1 MVRTTRSAT
10 QAARIRGDSEEEEAQ
25 STSESRETGDDEGSS
40 GPSGEA
46 ERGRSVSSSPR
57 RAGGG
62 AKKPKMP
69 KSNKK
74 KATRR
79 AAKKRTAK
87 STAKKRKA
95 VGKKSA
101 SSTAK
106 KPGNVSKE
114 KTTRGKKRSR
124 PSSAAGS
131 PRPPRPKKAAARS
144 APASKRPSA
153 NATPLRSVKG
163 KKAGSGPPS
172 KKTTPS
178 KKPKKSPRPS
188 RKAKV
193 QGKANIASAT
203 KKLLRENTP
212 IKRGRKKSCPKSPA
226 KAASS
231 KSSPAKASDSTKGD
245 GKAMNVEFET
255 QSSLPTPPKA
265 GKAKKS
271 AKKRP
276 ASGKAGGAKK
286 KAASVQKATPASSA
300 ATSKSS
306 KKGKQSAGDT
316 TAKASGRRKA
326 SPAAVESPKLPTPP
340 PGREE
345 EEEPKPD
352 QAEEEDE
359 APTQKT
365 TTRSRKKKATTAKGK
380 TAPSTKKP
388 AGKKKKD
395 SGGELRTS
403 KRIKS
408 KKTEKKTGGKTSAS
422 GRRRRK
428 RVVHTSRDGERR
440 EAAGSDEDEEEPGS
454 EEEHADSEANDN
466 ENSEEE
472 VEEEEDDGTTGGP
485 PSSRP
490 QSRSSATS
498 QDPPASGSEDEEEE
512 EDAPPSRRT
521 RSSRRNKGK
530 TQGAGKAKSS
540 AAAAAGSRKKKKK
553 AASARR
559 TRNKGRAQSTTTRK
573 KTRARNRRGA
583 GSKKSQPVPGGRK
596 SKQRS
601 PSLDP
606 EDLDQEDMELDAT
619 PVNNRRKKKK
629 KKRRRRSPSGRRSP
643 PKPMMFNQS
652 SGSSS
657 ESTDH
662 MMERKRRERLAR
674 DRGKIQP
681 VNLGLF
687 DEQMA
692 ADEDTKKARG
702 MKGSKKNKN
711 ADISPMQIDL
721 NVDWNSIGGLTGHV
735 QKLKEMVVLPML
747 YPKEFERF
755 KMNPPKGVIFHGPPG
770 TGKTL
775 VARVLAAQCS
785 RPGKKVTFYMRKGAD
800 CLSKWVGEAERQL
813 RLLFD
818 EAHKNQPSI
827 IFFDEID
834 GLAPVRS
841 SRQDQ
846 IHSSI
851 VSTLLALMD
860 GLDSRGQVIII
871 GATNRIDAI
880 DPALRRPGRFDRELC
895 FTLPSRAARRH
906 ILQIK
911 TKSWQPPVASE
922 TLDDLAEKCVGYC
935 GADLEALCRE
945 AFMCSVR
952 RTFPQIYTSE
962 VKLQI
967 NPDQLVVLDED
978 FDTALLDLVPAAQ
991 RSAVVFA
998 KALPKSLAPLLD
1010 SQLRALGGVQRSLF
1024 PLSCST
1030 KAERMNLEDAKAS
1043 NAASGGGGDD
1053 QKGREEEES
1062 SVANKPSEFEK
1073 CLVKPCRPRLL
1084 VSSPGGRGCG
1094 AQDLGVAVLHLL
1106 EEYPTYSLDLSTVL
1120 GDVSTRSPAEFC
1132 LRLFKEARKNA
1143 PSVIYWPRV
1152 EEWWT
1157 AASPQLRLVLA
1168 SLLDDVPEDCPVLVL
1183 ATSECSFADLPDGA
1197 LREQVFRSPDAS
1209 LHFKVAPSPKLDEQR
1224 VFWQT
1229 VRPLCLEPPK
1239 RKRSAVVPPTLPP
1252 APVAAAVGAVPMSPA
1267 GSGKTTSK
1275 QDAVKARIRRE
1286 KEERDMARK
1295 LDFNRVRCFIRTC
1308 CSRLNRHY
1316 KDFLEPIEE
1325 EQILQTDIGL
1335 MDIRERNNDRECP
1348 TVEKFLKDIDRLVKS
1363 VQKTHNSQ
1371 SIEAREY
1378 LNEACHLQ
1386 DQALSLACQADRD
1399 LCYRVRQHKQAIRE
1413 ERVAKGEPGPDET
1426 SADEEEE
1433 GVGNNNNRDSSQDHE
1448 PLKGDGEEEVEG
1460 TQQKMDEDEED
1471 EKGPPVPNP
1480 PAGPE
1485 EDAKPAA
1492 APSAAAG
1499 GEGGQEEGAN
1509 AEEKR
1514 PTTAEEAEQEEEG
1527 VQPPASESAPA
1538 DAQKEPSANADKPL
1552 PSPPVVPLAP
1562 PPGPNPSSSEAA
1574 PAEAAPTAAAAREE
1588 KPLVGGVEVAPGV
1601 SPIKPAQ
1608 GGGGEPMDMDD
1619 NPAPPAPAAAEP
1631 APPPPREP
1639 SPSPPRE
1646 VVLDKARL
1654 DTLLERCAQAGAK
1667 RGATVFELSAA
1678 MTRVQTALHHCS
1690 NGVERAPVLDALDR
1704 EARRFERP
1712 RRVARPSSASRH
1724 ETGGA

>member
-1 MVRTTRSAT
+1 MAL
-10 QAARIRGDSEEEEAQ
+10 E
-25 STSESRETGDDEGSS
+25 REKMRPMNMDKRD
-40 GPSGEA
+40 
-46 ERGRSVSSSPR
+46 VN
-57 RAGGG
+57 RAVF
-62 AKKPKMP
+62 KD
-69 KSNKK
+69 
-74 KATRR
+74 R
-79 AAKKRTAK
+79 A
-87 STAKKRKA
+87 
-95 VGKKSA
+95 
-101 SSTAK
+101 
-106 KPGNVSKE
+106 
-114 KTTRGKKRSR
+114 
-124 PSSAAGS
+124 
-131 PRPPRPKKAAARS
+131 
-144 APASKRPSA
+144 
-153 NATPLRSVKG
+153 
-163 KKAGSGPPS
+163 KAGSS
-172 KKTTPS
+172 M
-178 KKPKKSPRPS
+178 
-188 RKAKV
+188 ADV
-193 QGKANIASAT
+193 QPMEMDMGVT
-203 KKLLRENTP
+203 
-212 IKRGRKKSCPKSPA
+212 
-226 KAASS
+226 
-231 KSSPAKASDSTKGD
+231 
-245 GKAMNVEFET
+245 FE
-255 QSSLPTPPKA
+255 
-265 GKAKKS
+265 
-271 AKKRP
+271 
-276 ASGKAGGAKK
+276 
-286 KAASVQKATPASSA
+286 SV
-300 ATSKSS
+300 
-306 KKGKQSAGDT
+306 
-316 TAKASGRRKA
+316 
-326 SPAAVESPKLPTPP
+326 
-340 PGREE
+340 
-345 EEEPKPD
+345 
-352 QAEEEDE
+352 
-359 APTQKT
+359 
-365 TTRSRKKKATTAKGK
+365 
-380 TAPSTKKP
+380 
-388 AGKKKKD
+388 
-395 SGGELRTS
+395 
-403 KRIKS
+403 
-408 KKTEKKTGGKTSAS
+408 
-422 GRRRRK
+422 
-428 RVVHTSRDGERR
+428 
-440 EAAGSDEDEEEPGS
+440 
-454 EEEHADSEANDN
+454 
-466 ENSEEE
+466 
-472 VEEEEDDGTTGGP
+472 
-485 PSSRP
+485 
-490 QSRSSATS
+490 
-498 QDPPASGSEDEEEE
+498 
-512 EDAPPSRRT
+512 
-521 RSSRRNKGK
+521 
-530 TQGAGKAKSS
+530 
-540 AAAAAGSRKKKKK
+540 
-553 AASARR
+553 
-559 TRNKGRAQSTTTRK
+559 
-573 KTRARNRRGA
+573 
-583 GSKKSQPVPGGRK
+583 
-596 SKQRS
+596 
-601 PSLDP
+601 
-606 EDLDQEDMELDAT
+606 
-619 PVNNRRKKKK
+619 
-629 KKRRRRSPSGRRSP
+629 
-643 PKPMMFNQS
+643 
-652 SGSSS
+652 
-657 ESTDH
+657 
-662 MMERKRRERLAR
+662 
-674 DRGKIQP
+674 
-681 VNLGLF
+681 
-687 DEQMA
+687 
-692 ADEDTKKARG
+692 
-702 MKGSKKNKN
+702 
-711 ADISPMQIDL
+711 
-721 NVDWNSIGGLTGHV
+721 GGLKEHV
-735 QKLKEMVVLPML
+735 AALKEMVMFPLL
-747 YPKEFERF
+747 YPELFQQF
-755 KMNPPKGVIFHGPPG
+755 AIQPPRGVLFYGPPG

-775 VARVLAAQCS
+775 LARALACECSTEGRKVA
-785 RPGKKVTFYMRKGAD
+785 FFMRKGAD
-800 CLSKWVGEAERQL
+800 CLSKWIGESERQL

-818 EAHKNQPSI
+818 QAYQMRPSI

-1043 NAASGGGGDD
+1043 NAASGGGDDD
-1053 QKGREEEES
+1053 QKGREEGES

-1286 KEERDMARK
+1286 KEERDVARK

-1433 GVGNNNNRDSSQDHE
+1433 GVGNNNRESSQDHE
-1448 PLKGDGEEEVEG
+1448 PLKGDGEEEVEE
-1460 TQQKMDEDEED
+1460 THQKMDEDEED

-1538 DAQKEPSANADKPL
+1538 DAQKEASALSARRPAG
-1552 PSPPVVPLAP
+1552 PTTWPQPVVVR
-1562 PPGPNPSSSEAA
+1562 GSSSRGC
-1574 PAEAAPTAAAAREE
+1574 PDCCCC
-1588 KPLVGGVEVAPGV
+1588 
-1601 SPIKPAQ
+1601 S
-1608 GGGGEPMDMDD
+1608 GGEAMDMDD

-1631 APPPPREP
+1631 APPPP
-1639 SPSPPRE
+1639 
-1646 VVLDKARL
+1646 
-1654 DTLLERCAQAGAK
+1654 
-1667 RGATVFELSAA
+1667 
-1678 MTRVQTALHHCS
+1678 
-1690 NGVERAPVLDALDR
+1690 
-1704 EARRFERP
+1704 
-1712 RRVARPSSASRH
+1712 
-1724 ETGGA
+1724 

>member
-1 MVRTTRSAT
+1 MAL
-10 QAARIRGDSEEEEAQ
+10 E
-25 STSESRETGDDEGSS
+25 REKMRPMNMDKRD
-40 GPSGEA
+40 
-46 ERGRSVSSSPR
+46 VN
-57 RAGGG
+57 RAVF
-62 AKKPKMP
+62 KD
-69 KSNKK
+69 
-74 KATRR
+74 R
-79 AAKKRTAK
+79 A
-87 STAKKRKA
+87 
-95 VGKKSA
+95 
-101 SSTAK
+101 
-106 KPGNVSKE
+106 
-114 KTTRGKKRSR
+114 
-124 PSSAAGS
+124 
-131 PRPPRPKKAAARS
+131 
-144 APASKRPSA
+144 
-153 NATPLRSVKG
+153 
-163 KKAGSGPPS
+163 KAGSS
-172 KKTTPS
+172 M
-178 KKPKKSPRPS
+178 
-188 RKAKV
+188 ADV
-193 QGKANIASAT
+193 QPMEMDMGVT
-203 KKLLRENTP
+203 
-212 IKRGRKKSCPKSPA
+212 
-226 KAASS
+226 
-231 KSSPAKASDSTKGD
+231 
-245 GKAMNVEFET
+245 FE
-255 QSSLPTPPKA
+255 
-265 GKAKKS
+265 
-271 AKKRP
+271 
-276 ASGKAGGAKK
+276 
-286 KAASVQKATPASSA
+286 SV
-300 ATSKSS
+300 
-306 KKGKQSAGDT
+306 
-316 TAKASGRRKA
+316 
-326 SPAAVESPKLPTPP
+326 
-340 PGREE
+340 
-345 EEEPKPD
+345 
-352 QAEEEDE
+352 
-359 APTQKT
+359 
-365 TTRSRKKKATTAKGK
+365 
-380 TAPSTKKP
+380 
-388 AGKKKKD
+388 
-395 SGGELRTS
+395 
-403 KRIKS
+403 
-408 KKTEKKTGGKTSAS
+408 
-422 GRRRRK
+422 
-428 RVVHTSRDGERR
+428 
-440 EAAGSDEDEEEPGS
+440 
-454 EEEHADSEANDN
+454 
-466 ENSEEE
+466 
-472 VEEEEDDGTTGGP
+472 
-485 PSSRP
+485 
-490 QSRSSATS
+490 
-498 QDPPASGSEDEEEE
+498 
-512 EDAPPSRRT
+512 
-521 RSSRRNKGK
+521 
-530 TQGAGKAKSS
+530 
-540 AAAAAGSRKKKKK
+540 
-553 AASARR
+553 
-559 TRNKGRAQSTTTRK
+559 
-573 KTRARNRRGA
+573 
-583 GSKKSQPVPGGRK
+583 
-596 SKQRS
+596 
-601 PSLDP
+601 
-606 EDLDQEDMELDAT
+606 
-619 PVNNRRKKKK
+619 
-629 KKRRRRSPSGRRSP
+629 
-643 PKPMMFNQS
+643 
-652 SGSSS
+652 
-657 ESTDH
+657 
-662 MMERKRRERLAR
+662 
-674 DRGKIQP
+674 
-681 VNLGLF
+681 
-687 DEQMA
+687 
-692 ADEDTKKARG
+692 
-702 MKGSKKNKN
+702 
-711 ADISPMQIDL
+711 
-721 NVDWNSIGGLTGHV
+721 GGLKEHV
-735 QKLKEMVVLPML
+735 AALKEMVMFPLL
-747 YPKEFERF
+747 YPELFQQF
-755 KMNPPKGVIFHGPPG
+755 AIQPPRGVLFYGPPG

-775 VARVLAAQCS
+775 LARALACECSTEGRKVA
-785 RPGKKVTFYMRKGAD
+785 FFMRKGAD
-800 CLSKWVGEAERQL
+800 CLSKWIGESERQL

-818 EAHKNQPSI
+818 QAYQMRPSI

-851 VSTLLALMD
+851 VSTLLALID

-1043 NAASGGGGDD
+1043 NAASGGGDD
-1053 QKGREEEES
+1053 QKREEGES

-1157 AASPQLRLVLA
+1157 AASLQLRLVLA

-1252 APVAAAVGAVPMSPA
+1252 APVAAAVGAVPISPA

-1433 GVGNNNNRDSSQDHE
+1433 EVGNNNRESSQDHE
-1448 PLKGDGEEEVEG
+1448 PLKGDGKEEVEG
-1460 TQQKMDEDEED
+1460 TQQKMDEDEE
-1471 EKGPPVPNP
+1471 
-1480 PAGPE
+1480 
-1485 EDAKPAA
+1485 
-1492 APSAAAG
+1492 
-1499 GEGGQEEGAN
+1499 EGGQEEGAN

-1527 VQPPASESAPA
+1527 VQPPASEPAPA

-1562 PPGPNPSSSEAA
+1562 PPGPNPSLSEAA

-1619 NPAPPAPAAAEP
+1619 NPAPP
-1631 APPPPREP
+1631 PPPRHGT
-1639 SPSPPRE
+1639 PPRHHP
-1646 VVLDKARL
+1646 VRW
-1654 DTLLERCAQAGAK
+1654 
-1667 RGATVFELSAA
+1667 SW
-1678 MTRVQTALHHCS
+1678 TR
-1690 NGVERAPVLDALDR
+1690 
-1704 EARRFERP
+1704 
-1712 RRVARPSSASRH
+1712 
-1724 ETGGA
+1724 